1 MGGPLLLPIALTG
14 KSSPEYA
21 QHTQGEIMVSINDIP
36 FNIDSDYLSE
46 TLHIELGTNLSKEF
60 EELVSVVQ
68 ETAKPKA
75 LYEVSFIDN
84 KDTDSITIDDVTFTS
99 LALRKNLDSV
109 NRVFPYIATCGT
121 EVDEIVIEN
130 DDLEKKVWL
139 YYIKLNLLQT
149 TIQYL
154 IEQIKQRY
162 KVSDLSTMNPGS
174 GDASVWPIEQLKE
187 LFSMFSDV
195 EMLTGVR
202 LTESLLMVPDMS
214 VAGILFTSETSFQSC
229 QLCHRANCPIRR
241 APFSK
246 ELWDSINQDNS

>member
-1 MGGPLLLPIALTG
+1 
-14 KSSPEYA
+14 
-21 QHTQGEIMVSINDIP
+21 MVSICDIP
-36 FNIDSDYLSE
+36 FNLNFEYLSE
-46 TLHIELGTNLSKEF
+46 TLHIELGTKLSKEF

-68 ETAKPKA
+68 EIGKPKA
-75 LYEVSFIDN
+75 LYKISFIDN
-84 KDTDSITIDDVTFTS
+84 KDSDSVTIDDVTFTS

-109 NRVFPYIATCGT
+109 NRVFPYIATCGI

-149 TIQYL
+149 SIQYL
-154 IEQIKQRY
+154 IEQIKQRH

-174 GDASVWPIEQLKE
+174 GDASVWPIEQLKDF
-187 LFSMFSDV
+187 FSMFTDV
-195 EMLTGVR
+195 ESLIGVR
-202 LTESLLMVPDMS
+202 LTESLVMVPEMS
-214 VAGILFTSETSFQSC
+214 VTGILFASETSFQSC

-246 ELWDSINQDNS
+246 ELWESINQDTR

>member
-1 MGGPLLLPIALTG
+1 MI
-14 KSSPEYA
+14 
-21 QHTQGEIMVSINDIP
+21 SIRDIP
-36 FNIDSDYLSE
+36 FKINSDYLSE

-68 ETAKPKA
+68 EIGKPKA
-75 LYEVSFIDN
+75 LYKVSFIDN
-84 KDTDSITIDDVTFTS
+84 KDSDSVTIDDVTFTS

-149 TIQYL
+149 SIQYL
-154 IEQIKQRY
+154 IEQIERRY

-174 GDASVWPIEQLKE
+174 GDASVWPIEQLKG
-187 LFSMFSDV
+187 LFSIFSDV
-195 EMLTGVR
+195 EGPIGVK
-202 LTESLLMVPDMS
+202 LTESLVMVPEMS
-214 VAGILFTSETSFQSC
+214 VTGILFASETSFQSC

-246 ELWDSINQDNS
+246 ELWDSINQDTR